1 MKIIILKTAVL
12 LFLAFTL
19 INCSKK
25 DNLITL
31 VEEDQLPPITQTG
44 ANTFGCLIN
53 GKVFIPKDKTG
64 YTPPGGGRPR
74 GLTVFSGEFSTTT
87 DYFSITA
94 RNYQDIYIYTRC
106 AF

>member
-12 LFLAFTL
+12 LFLTFTL
-19 INCSKK
+19 INCTKS
-25 DNLITL
+25 DDQ
-31 VEEDQLPPITQTG
+31 DQLPPATQTG

-94 RNYQDIYIYTRC
+94 RNYQDI
-106 AF
+106 

>member
-1 MKIIILKTAVL
+1 MKTITLRTTVF

-19 INCSKK
+19 INCTKS
-25 DNLITL
+25 DDLITL
-31 VEEDQLPPITQTG
+31 VEEDQLPHITQTG

-53 GKVFIPKDKTG
+53 GKVFLPKDKTG

-74 GLTVFSGEFSTTT
+74 GLTVFFGEFSTTT

-94 RNYQDIYIYTRC
+94 RNYQDI
-106 AF
+106 